1 MAKKRTTITI
11 EEALLGRARALGVN
25 VSAAVERTL
34 TDVVRRAE
42 LTAEA
47 DRQLAEFE
55 LAGGVYDEE
64 LLDREVR
71 RIHEWE
77 TRIAAHE
84 AGSDA
89 PTKVVDVMAALEA
102 SLEAARGER
111 AKRSQRAKHAG

>member
-11 EEALLGRARALGVN
+11 EEDLLGRARALGVN

-34 TDVVRRAE
+34 TDLVRRAE

-47 DRQLAEFE
+47 DSQLAEFE

-71 RIHEWE
+71 RMQEWE
-77 TRIAAHE
+77 ARIAARE
-84 AGSDA
+84 ASSDV
-89 PTKVVDVMAALEA
+89 PTEVVDVMVAVEA
-102 SLEAARGER
+102 SLEATMAER
-111 AKRSQRAKHAG
+111 SRRSQPAKHAG

>member
-11 EEALLGRARALGVN
+11 EEDLLGRARALGVN

-34 TDVVRRAE
+34 TDLVRRAV

-47 DRQLAEFE
+47 DRQLVEFE

-64 LLDREVR
+64 HLDREVR
-71 RIHEWE
+71 RIQEWE
-77 TRIAAHE
+77 ARIAARE
-84 AGSDA
+84 TSADV
-89 PTKVVDVMAALEA
+89 PTRVVDVTAALEA

-111 AKRSQRAKHAG
+111 TELSQRAKHAG